1 MASTPNLTFVSE
13 RDLHADCARCAALC
27 CVGPAFAA
35 SADFALDKPAGIPC
49 PNLRDDFRCGIHAQ
63 LPAAGFRGCT
73 VYDCFGAGQRVTAA
87 TRDAAGQPTTWRR
100 TPAVAP
106 AMFAA
111 LTTTRI
117 LHELLWYLRAAL
129 ELPATG
135 PLHERLR
142 SAYDETDA
150 LAEGP
155 PDVVAQV
162 DATAHREHVNEL
174 LLEASELARAGVR
187 GREARRRGK
196 DLRGAVLAGA
206 DLRGA
211 DLRGASLRGALLVGA
226 DLRGA
231 RLERADLTGADLR
244 GARVGRDAL
253 RHALFVTPAQHA
265 AVLVE
270 SGPPGARRNRAA
282 ARRA

>member
-1 MASTPNLTFVSE
+1 VG
-13 RDLHADCARCAALC
+13 LC

-35 SADFALDKPAGIPC
+35 SADFALDKPAGTPC
-49 PNLRDDFRCGIHAQ
+49 PNLRDDFRCGIHAR
-63 LPAAGFRGCT
+63 LRESGFRGCT

-87 TRDAAGQPTTWRR
+87 TRDADGEATDWRS

-111 LTTTRI
+111 LTTTRV

-129 ELPATG
+129 ELPATA
-135 PLHERLR
+135 PLHDRLR
-142 SAYDETDA
+142 DAYDETDA
-150 LAEGP
+150 LAEGA
-155 PDVVAQV
+155 PDVVARV
-162 DATAHREHVNEL
+162 DAAGQRDRVNEL
-174 LLEASELARAGVR
+174 LLEASELARSGVR
-187 GREARRRGK
+187 GRDAGRQGSAGRK
-196 DLRGAVLAGA
+196 QQDLRGAVLVGA

-211 DLRGASLRGALLVGA
+211 DLRGASLRGAVLVGA

-244 GARVGRDAL
+244 GARVDPHGLRDAF
-253 RHALFVTPAQHA
+253 FVTPAQHA

-270 SGPPGARRNRAA
+270 SAAGAGGR
-282 ARRA
+282 RRA